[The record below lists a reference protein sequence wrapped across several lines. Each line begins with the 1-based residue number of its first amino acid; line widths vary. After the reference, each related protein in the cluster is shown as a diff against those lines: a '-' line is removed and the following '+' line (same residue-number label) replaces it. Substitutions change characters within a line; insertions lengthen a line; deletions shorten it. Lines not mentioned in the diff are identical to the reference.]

1 MLNLTRLIG
10 AAAGAALISSTAAAQ
25 ITIREHLSDDTL
37 LTLGTYVFE
46 GGKTLNL
53 TVGIGSGAFRGPNDP
68 PNMIWTLGDRG
79 PNFTCGEAKN
89 FAGVTPATCSE
100 VRNGRVY
107 PVPGYT
113 PSIYRVILI
122 DDGTFR
128 VTDVITLKDR
138 DGRPLHLRRDRAA
151 RTGGRA
157 PEGAVRPARRSVR
170 GDLRADHAR
179 RRRRGVGGG

>member
-68 PNMIWTLGDRG
+68 PNMIWTLGS
-79 PNFTCGEAKN
+79 
-89 FAGVTPATCSE
+89 GVPIWTA
-100 VRNGRVY
+100 Y
-107 PVPGYT
+107 
-113 PSIYRVILI
+113 
-122 DDGTFR
+122 
-128 VTDVITLKDR
+128 
-138 DGRPLHLRRDRAA
+138 
-151 RTGGRA
+151 
-157 PEGAVRPARRSVR
+157 
-170 GDLRADHAR
+170 
-179 RRRRGVGGG
+179 